1 MGRKIIHY
9 LLDTNALVR
18 YLVRDEENQY
28 QQVVGWFKEAEAG
41 KIRIIIPAIVVAE
54 TCFVLES
61 FYKKPRH
68 EIGDSMVVFLSQRW
82 MTVPDR
88 DILLSLWDNFK
99 NGLHFV
105 DSFLVAWAEKDKYQ
119 LMTFDKKLPKRLS
132 SASPGV

>member
-1 MGRKIIHY
+1 MGRKITHY

-28 QQVVGWFKEAEAG
+28 QQVVDWLKDAEGG
-41 KIRIIIPAIVVAE
+41 KIKIIIPTIVVAE

-61 FYKKPRH
+61 FYKKQRD
-68 EIGDSMVVFLSQRW
+68 EISDSMVVFLSQRW

-105 DSFLVAWAEKDKYQ
+105 DSFLISWAEQKNYK
-119 LMTFDKKLPKRLS
+119 LLTFDKKLKKRT
-132 SASPGV
+132 